1 MSSRRDEFSFSTWVR
16 VRERRLLLYILSQD
30 NDLSC
35 LRCDVY
41 NFLVLAHVGQLKP
54 DLVIAYALL
63 QLVVVCWCK
72 IRLCA
77 HDVQN
82 AAPPDL
88 HIVQHV
94 QAMFGS
100 FCLCFEKSIK
110 RLASRPGL
118 LPDST
123 PSLLRLVSWPNQL
136 SSVKLNSHVQV
147 KFKCR

>member
-1 MSSRRDEFSFSTWVR
+1 MRVC

-30 NDLSC
+30 NDQSC
-35 LRCDVY
+35 ICCNVY
-41 NFLVLAHVGQLKP
+41 NFSVLTHIGQLKP

-63 QLVVVCWCK
+63 QLVVVCVCK

-94 QAMFGS
+94 QAMLGS
-100 FCLCFEKSIK
+100 FCLCFQQSIK
-110 RLASRPGL
+110 RQASRPGL

-123 PSLLRLVSWPNQL
+123 RLDSKLQTSNFQL
-136 SSVKLNSHVQV
+136 HLQLKQACSSSSIA
-147 KFKCR
+147 